1 MAPSRCVSAIT
12 KRTAS
17 RWISRMDWL
26 KATAVQQG
34 RAIMAGL
41 LDPLDQAEAYL
52 AAAKAHPD
60 GWRIYARLTEARA
73 RSEAIAAHDRARSE
87 LRRGL
92 LDGVSISWKDNIDSG
107 GTATEAGSRLLE
119 SRVPAHDATIL
130 AQAAREGLVCLG
142 KTHMTEL
149 AFSGL
154 GLNPTTATP
163 PNAGDPARAPGGSSS
178 GAAVSVALGLAA
190 AAIGSDTGGSI
201 RLPAAWNDI
210 VGFMPTH
217 GTLSLKGVVP
227 LCRRFD
233 VAGPLARS
241 VEDCAEI
248 MAILTGNAVTDLKG
262 ASAKGLRL
270 MVLDGAPFEDAEE
283 GAVAA
288 FTDAV
293 ERLARAGARITHASP
308 DSVAQILRLAPLL
321 VAPEAYGIWRAQIE
335 DAPELMHKP
344 VLDRFRGGGQISA
357 ADYIAAWEK
366 LTRLRR
372 KWSAKV
378 AGFDAILL
386 PSCAILPPDATR
398 LEEDEEY
405 FVRANQLALRN
416 TRLGNMLGLPAGSL
430 PTGQRGCG
438 IMAMGHAGRDRHLLR
453 ILAGMEHA
461 LAARQA

>member
-1 MAPSRCVSAIT
+1 
-12 KRTAS
+12 
-17 RWISRMDWL
+17 MDWL
-26 KATAVQQG
+26 KASAVQQG

-52 AAAKAHPD
+52 AAAKTHPD

-119 SRVPAHDATIL
+119 GRVPPHDAAIL
-130 AQAAREGLVCLG
+130 AQATREGLVCLG

-154 GLNPTTATP
+154 GLNPMTATP

-210 VGFMPTH
+210 VGYKPTH
-217 GTLSLKGVVP
+217 GTVSPKGVVP

-248 MAILTGNAVTDLKG
+248 MAVLTGTAVTDLKG
-262 ASAKGLRL
+262 ASVAGLRL
-270 MVLDGAPFEDAEE
+270 MVLDGVPFEDAEE
-283 GAVAA
+283 GPVTA
-288 FTDAV
+288 FIDAV
-293 ERLARAGARITHASP
+293 ERLARAGARITHANP
-308 DSVAQILRLAPLL
+308 ACAADALKLAPM
-321 VAPEAYGIWRAQIE
+321 VFAPEAYGNWRAQIE
-335 DAPELMHKP
+335 DAPEAMHKP
-344 VLDRFRGGGQISA
+344 VLDRFRNGAGVSA
-357 ADYIAAWEK
+357 ADYVAAWEK
-366 LTRLRR
+366 LIRLRR
-372 KWSAKV
+372 DWAAKV

-386 PSCAILPPDATR
+386 PSCPLLPPDATR

-416 TRLGNMLGLPAGSL
+416 TRLGNMLGLPAATL

-453 ILAGMEHA
+453 VLAGMENA
-461 LAARQA
+461 LAV